1 MKILVLTMVA
11 VIMQAQ
17 CALAYVGN
25 LNTYK
30 FHEDDCYSVE
40 RMADHNKYHT
50 NNRKELMDMGMVP
63 CKKCWP

>member
-1 MKILVLTMVA
+1 MKIMLMTMIA
-11 VIMQAQ
+11 LMINAQ

-30 FHEDDCYSVE
+30 FHHDDCYSVE

-50 NNRKELMDMGMVP
+50 SDRNELVNMGMAP